1 MPIFSLAGIA
11 ATGYALYL
19 LGPWPLIGFIIL
31 LLLFP
36 IQGCIGKYMM
46 ALREKAMP
54 ITDKR
59 VRHKTSLWYVTYIY
73 TSWLLISGT
82 NLKIHHLIIFQVRM
96 MGEFL
101 SNIKFLKFYAWEEP
115 MSDIIKGTRYMEKV
129 RVLDFKIFK
138 VIAHETISCVVL
150 ITSMMSSRLIL
161 FHTFSYRTFSPK

>member
-1 MPIFSLAGIA
+1 
-11 ATGYALYL
+11 
-19 LGPWPLIGFIIL
+19 
-31 LLLFP
+31 
-36 IQGCIGKYMM
+36 
-46 ALREKAMP
+46 
-54 ITDKR
+54 
-59 VRHKTSLWYVTYIY
+59 
-73 TSWLLISGT
+73 
-82 NLKIHHLIIFQVRM
+82 

-138 VIAHETISCVVL
+138 MIAHETISCVVL